1 MALVLQ
7 GCREGVRDGSSTSQ
21 GGVAVAVGRGETVPE
36 GGVRRPE
43 RAHPGLCRLAYT
55 IAARNCDLELQV
67 QTSKRQRPAAVCKEG
82 ECTGRGGVWLPI
94 HPKWSKQLRLG
105 QFHCERIRRTKG
117 ARSGNRVGGQLLDD
131 FFKSKKFKQAMV
143 AAVFVL
149 AGIIGCIVWRWDW
162 LNGGEQGNT
171 PSETL
176 RNMGLLIAGVLAL
189 AFALWR
195 ARVAGEQS
203 ATARRQANTA
213 QLDLLNDRY
222 QRGAQ
227 LLGNDDLSVRMAGI
241 YSLQRLA
248 EDSDQYD
255 LQVMQVFCAFV
266 RNHTEDDESV
276 SRRSERI
283 IRLDKVISEDVQTAL
298 AAVRKRCQLE
308 QSQFKLPKFTVDL
321 SGAILNGCDLS
332 KMDLSGANLYG
343 AQLNNCD
350 LSESSLSGADVGR
363 ANFHNAY
370 LNKSILSGATFWRTD
385 LSDISGDMIDISHT
399 NIQHSSFS
407 SASWT
412 RPIFRRSQVMRT
424 DFSKTSL
431 KDADISGTVFMDF
444 DVSNFDPFVKGS
456 TPSLTQAQ
464 VDEAK
469 CDSADPP
476 TFYETVLDAE
486 TGERIVWRPLLCRE
500 SN

>member
-1 MALVLQ
+1 MQ
-7 GCREGVRDGSSTSQ
+7 SCSRQKSRS
-21 GGVAVAVGRGETVPE
+21 
-36 GGVRRPE
+36 
-43 RAHPGLCRLAYT
+43 
-55 IAARNCDLELQV
+55 AA
-67 QTSKRQRPAAVCKEG
+67 
-82 ECTGRGGVWLPI
+82 
-94 HPKWSKQLRLG
+94 
-105 QFHCERIRRTKG
+105 
-117 ARSGNRVGGQLLDD
+117 GNRVGGQLLDD
-131 FFKSKKFKQAMV
+131 FFKSKRFNQAMV

-203 ATARRQANTA
+203 ATARRQADTA

-227 LLGNDDLSVRMAGI
+227 LLGNDDLSVRTAGI

-283 IRLDKVISEDVQTAL
+283 ISLDKVISEDVQTAL
-298 AAVRKRCQLE
+298 AAVRERCQLE

-350 LSESSLSGADVGR
+350 LSESSLSGADVRR

-370 LNKSILSGATFWRTD
+370 LNKSILSGAAFWRTD
-385 LSDISGDMIDISHT
+385 LSDISGDMINISHT
-399 NIQHSSFS
+399 YIQCSSFS

-412 RPIFRRSQVMRT
+412 RPIFRRSHVMQT

-431 KDADISGTVFMDF
+431 KR
-444 DVSNFDPFVKGS
+444 
-456 TPSLTQAQ
+456 
-464 VDEAK
+464 
-469 CDSADPP
+469 C
-476 TFYETVLDAE
+476 
-486 TGERIVWRPLLCRE
+486 
-500 SN
+500 

>member
-1 MALVLQ
+1 MVEAAKI
-7 GCREGVRDGSSTSQ
+7 G
-21 GGVAVAVGRGETVPE
+21 TVP
-36 GGVRRPE
+36 
-43 RAHPGLCRLAYT
+43 
-55 IAARNCDLELQV
+55 
-67 QTSKRQRPAAVCKEG
+67 
-82 ECTGRGGVWLPI
+82 
-94 HPKWSKQLRLG
+94 LR
-105 QFHCERIRRTKG
+105 EVRRTKG
-117 ARSGNRVGGQLLDD
+117 ARSGNRVGGQVLDD
-131 FFKSKKFKQAMV
+131 FFKSKRFKQAMV
-143 AAVFVL
+143 AAVFLL
-149 AGIIGCIVWRWDW
+149 AGIIVCIVCIVWRWDW
-162 LNGGEQGNT
+162 LSGGEQGTT

-195 ARVAGEQS
+195 ACVAEKQS
-203 ATARRQANTA
+203 ATARRQADTA

-248 EDSDQYD
+248 EEDPDQYD

-266 RNHTEDDESV
+266 RNHTEDDESFR
-276 SRRSERI
+276 RRSERI
-283 IRLDKVISEDVQTAL
+283 IRLDKVIPEDVQTAL

-350 LSESSLSGADVGR
+350 FSESSLSGADVGR
-363 ANFHNAY
+363 ANFHNAN
-370 LNKSILSGATFWRTD
+370 LNKSILSGARFWRTD
-385 LSDISGDMIDISHT
+385 LSDISGDTIDISHT
-399 NIQHSSFS
+399 HIQCSSFS

-412 RPIFRRSQVMRT
+412 RPIFRRSHVMRT

-444 DVSNFDPFVKGS
+444 DVSNFDPSGIVKGS
-456 TPSLTQAQ
+456 IPYLTQAQ
-464 VDEAK
+464 ADETK
-469 CDSADPP
+469 CDSANPP
-476 TFYETVLDAE
+476 TFHETVLDAE
-486 TGERIVWRPLLCRE
+486 TGERIVWRARSPDEKPLVRPASNE
-500 SN
+500 SR